1 MMETITQYN
10 EHLSIFHSLVFMPLH
25 NWTLCD
31 SYPRL
36 IGLHASATKHNG
48 VGHAILRSTFIARWK
63 NEWKCYLSS
72 DAYSFLEMPL
82 GNADNIYKIL
92 LILSQKLVGWFLLC
106 FDIKKL
112 STQIINEVF
121 ENDYQVQF
129 KRNTFIYSM
138 ARWYWTYEVVFTR
151 SNIICVISSCL
162 YYVYLQTQSMR
173 TV

>member
-1 MMETITQYN
+1 MYIYIYMYVTTTKYKDMMETITQYN

-112 STQIINEVF
+112 STQIINEVL
-121 ENDYQVQF
+121 
-129 KRNTFIYSM
+129 YSKM
-138 ARWYWTYEVVFTR
+138 IIKFNLNVILSFTAWHDDIEHTKLFLLEV
-151 SNIICVISSCL
+151 I
-162 YYVYLQTQSMR
+162 
-173 TV
+173 